1 MSRANGWAGLLHA
14 RAAGCVIGHSAR
26 QSEIGVMMMQW
37 RGEAQRA
44 LLGYHESKKPD
55 FSAYIFLTSLGQSHP
70 GGGTPCPI
78 LPRVA
83 KTAAN
88 EGASV
93 REHVRRCKDFGSP
106 CSKRVR
112 RGPGR
117 GGTIQGLR
125 GTRCEL
131 NDRWDADNTLA

>member
-14 RAAGCVIGHSAR
+14 CAAGCVIGHSAR

-55 FSAYIFLTSLGQSHP
+55 FSAYIFLTPLGQSHP

-83 KTAAN
+83 HGQRFRVPRREPSRLIAWFKCSSRTA
-88 EGASV
+88 
-93 REHVRRCKDFGSP
+93 
-106 CSKRVR
+106 
-112 RGPGR
+112 
-117 GGTIQGLR
+117 
-125 GTRCEL
+125 
-131 NDRWDADNTLA
+131 

>member
-55 FSAYIFLTSLGQSHP
+55 FSDVSRTEP
-70 GGGTPCPI
+70 
-78 LPRVA
+78 PRGRYA
-83 KTAAN
+83 LSNIT
-88 EGASV
+88 
-93 REHVRRCKDFGSP
+93 
-106 CSKRVR
+106 
-112 RGPGR
+112 PGR
-117 GGTIQGLR
+117 PWPALLRSTPRTIPANCLVQVQF
-125 GTRCEL
+125 
-131 NDRWDADNTLA
+131 

>member
-26 QSEIGVMMMQW
+26 QSEIGVMMMMQW

-44 LLGYHESKKPD
+44 LLGYHESKKTD
-55 FSAYIFLTSLGQSHP
+55 FSAYIFLTFLGQSHP

-83 KTAAN
+83 HGQRFRVPRREPSRLIAWLKCSSRTA
-88 EGASV
+88 
-93 REHVRRCKDFGSP
+93 
-106 CSKRVR
+106 
-112 RGPGR
+112 
-117 GGTIQGLR
+117 
-125 GTRCEL
+125 
-131 NDRWDADNTLA
+131 